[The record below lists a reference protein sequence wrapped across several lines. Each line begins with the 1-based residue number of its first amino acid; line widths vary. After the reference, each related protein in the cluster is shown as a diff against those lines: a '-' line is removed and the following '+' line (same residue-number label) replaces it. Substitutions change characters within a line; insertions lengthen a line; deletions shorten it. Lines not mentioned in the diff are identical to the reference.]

1 MPRPG
6 PKKNAVREALRIQA
20 TGAFDPLRDDQRI
33 QTLQARLKTDPS
45 NLPGNLNAGL
55 ELSRLY
61 EGYGLHS
68 EAFEQYQTTLLV
80 GRELE
85 GKPLGEPALR
95 SIALGI
101 ARTAR
106 QARRSGEA
114 LATVGKL
121 AADFPSPSLELQL
134 GLLYDDTDDRKSAE
148 NAYRAAI
155 RMASGKVGGSEIVL
169 AAAHN
174 NLGHNLLLQGQL
186 DQAETQFRE
195 ALIENP
201 GSLTAR
207 NNLGVLLTR
216 RGALDEAWE
225 QFRVASA
232 DLAVAHNNFAAAL
245 LRAGHLES
253 SREHLV
259 QSLLHRRG
267 FAPALENFRLVQ
279 SLMQDR
285 WKTSGNA
292 SKAGQAE
299 LSNRSMEEM
308 MRSADRST
316 PSASIT
322 PPIENSGAGLAA
334 EIPR

>member
-1 MPRPG
+1 M
-6 PKKNAVREALRIQA
+6 RIQA

-33 QTLQARLKTDPS
+33 RTLQARLKAAPG
-45 NLPGNLNAGL
+45 NLPGILNTGL

-68 EAFEQYQTTLLV
+68 EAFEQYQATLRVGRELV

-85 GKPLGEPALR
+85 DNPLGVPVLV

-101 ARTAR
+101 ARTALK
-106 QARRSGEA
+106 ARRSGEA
-114 LATVGKL
+114 LATVENL
-121 AADFPSPSLELQL
+121 AADFPSPNLELQL

-148 NAYRAAI
+148 SAYRAAI
-155 RMASGKVGGSEIVL
+155 RMATAKVGSGEFIL

-174 NLGHNLLLQGQL
+174 NLGHNLLLQGQI
-186 DQAETQFRE
+186 DQAEIQFRA

-201 GSLTAR
+201 GSLIAR

-225 QFRVASA
+225 QFRAASA
-232 DLAVAHNNFAAAL
+232 DLAVAHNNFAAVL
-245 LRAGHLES
+245 LQAGHLET

-279 SLMQDR
+279 GLMQDR
-285 WKTSGNA
+285 LKTAGNA
-292 SKAGQAE
+292 SRTGQAE

-308 MRSADRST
+308 MRSANRST
-316 PSASIT
+316 RSASNT
-322 PPIENSGAGLAA
+322 MQIEIEGAGMASEL
-334 EIPR
+334 PQ